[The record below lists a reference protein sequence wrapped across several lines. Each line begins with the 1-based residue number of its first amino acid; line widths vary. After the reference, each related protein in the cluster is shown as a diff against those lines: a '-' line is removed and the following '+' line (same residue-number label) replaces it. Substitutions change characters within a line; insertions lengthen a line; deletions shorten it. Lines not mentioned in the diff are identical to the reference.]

1 MNPDGIIPHDYFPF
15 FPFLFSFRT
24 RFRLGRI
31 FRTEPQKRQKRK
43 KTEFRQQHWNELEE
57 ILLPSRTGY
66 TVRTDNHWV
75 PDGKIQPSSLIVRG
89 ASG

>member
-1 MNPDGIIPHDYFPF
+1 MGLFRTITSPF
-15 FPFLFSFRT
+15 FLSFSPSALDSASDLPHRT
-24 RFRLGRI
+24 
-31 FRTEPQKRQKRK
+31 TETAK
-43 KTEFRQQHWNELEE
+43 KKKKAEFRQQHWNELEE